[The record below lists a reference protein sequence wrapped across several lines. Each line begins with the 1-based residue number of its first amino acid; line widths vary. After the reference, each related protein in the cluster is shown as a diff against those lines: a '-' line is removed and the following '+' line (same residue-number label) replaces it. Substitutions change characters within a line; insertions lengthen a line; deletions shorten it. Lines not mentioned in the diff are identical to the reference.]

1 MRQSRGIMEKVT
13 KVLVKSLIVN
23 ILLTLTK
30 FVFGIIYK
38 SKVLVADGIHSL
50 SDLATDVVSIYG
62 SKLSLKPAD
71 NEHPYG
77 HGKIEYLTSIVIG
90 AVILALAL
98 SLLGNSLNAKNT
110 IASNMVLYVTIFTIL
125 AKYLISRYIL
135 SKGVK
140 YKSNLLIAS
149 GKESRS
155 DVISSAIV
163 IVTYFLS
170 KLSSYSKI
178 FLYSDTIGTFIIG
191 LIILKTA
198 YRILKENIVSILGEI
213 EQDEEYLDKIREI
226 ILENSEV
233 VNIEELNIIKYGHY
247 YQANITIN
255 MDSDVTLEDAVMNE
269 EIFGPIIPVIK
280 YKNMEDIKYYISHH
294 KNPLALYVFSEDEN
308 FFEDIINRFSFG
320 GGCVNDTISH
330 VASAYLPFGGIGSSG
345 MGNYH
350 GKASFDTFTHTKSIV
365 KKSTK
370 IDLKLVFPP
379 YKDKIKLIKKVM
391 K

>member
-1 MRQSRGIMEKVT
+1 MEKAT

-30 FVFGIIYK
+30 FVFGLIYK

-98 SLLGNSLNAKNT
+98 SLLGNSLNAKTT
-110 IASNMVLYVTIFTIL
+110 ITSNMVLYVTIFTIL

-140 YKSNLLIAS
+140 YKSNLLVAS

-163 IVTYFLS
+163 IITYFLS

-255 MDSDVTLEDAVMNE
+255 MDSDVTLEDACLVSDR
-269 EIFGPIIPVIK
+269 IK
-280 YKNMEDIKYYISHH
+280 K
-294 KNPLALYVFSEDEN
+294 
-308 FFEDIINRFSFG
+308 
-320 GGCVNDTISH
+320 
-330 VASAYLPFGGIGSSG
+330 
-345 MGNYH
+345 
-350 GKASFDTFTHTKSIV
+350 
-365 KKSTK
+365 
-370 IDLKLVFPP
+370 
-379 YKDKIKLIKKVM
+379 KLINKKTRISYAKISINPYM
-391 K
+391 E

>member
-1 MRQSRGIMEKVT
+1 MRQSRGIMGKVT

-50 SDLATDVVSIYG
+50 SDLATDIVSIYG

-140 YKSNLLIAS
+140 YKSNLLVAS

-255 MDSDVTLEDAVMNE
+255 MDSDVTLEDACLVSDR
-269 EIFGPIIPVIK
+269 IK
-280 YKNMEDIKYYISHH
+280 K
-294 KNPLALYVFSEDEN
+294 
-308 FFEDIINRFSFG
+308 
-320 GGCVNDTISH
+320 
-330 VASAYLPFGGIGSSG
+330 
-345 MGNYH
+345 
-350 GKASFDTFTHTKSIV
+350 
-365 KKSTK
+365 
-370 IDLKLVFPP
+370 
-379 YKDKIKLIKKVM
+379 KLINKKTRISYAKISINPYM
-391 K
+391 E

>member
-1 MRQSRGIMEKVT
+1 MEKVT

-30 FVFGIIYK
+30 FVFGLIYK

-140 YKSNLLIAS
+140 YKSNLLVAS

-198 YRILKENIVSILGEI
+198 YRILKENIVSILGES
-213 EQDEEYLDKIREI
+213 EQDEEYLDKIRKI

-247 YQANITIN
+247 YHANITIN
-255 MDSDVTLEDAVMNE
+255 MDSNVTLEDACLVSNR
-269 EIFGPIIPVIK
+269 IK
-280 YKNMEDIKYYISHH
+280 K
-294 KNPLALYVFSEDEN
+294 
-308 FFEDIINRFSFG
+308 
-320 GGCVNDTISH
+320 
-330 VASAYLPFGGIGSSG
+330 
-345 MGNYH
+345 
-350 GKASFDTFTHTKSIV
+350 
-365 KKSTK
+365 
-370 IDLKLVFPP
+370 
-379 YKDKIKLIKKVM
+379 KLINKKTRISYAKISINPYM
-391 K
+391 E

>member
-1 MRQSRGIMEKVT
+1 MEKVT

-140 YKSNLLIAS
+140 YKSNLLVAS
-149 GKESRS
+149 GKESRA

-163 IVTYFLS
+163 IITYFLS

-198 YRILKENIVSILGEI
+198 YRILKENIVSILGES
-213 EQDEEYLDKIREI
+213 EQDEEYLDKIRKI

-255 MDSDVTLEDAVMNE
+255 MDSNVTLEDARVVSNR
-269 EIFGPIIPVIK
+269 IK
-280 YKNMEDIKYYISHH
+280 K
-294 KNPLALYVFSEDEN
+294 
-308 FFEDIINRFSFG
+308 
-320 GGCVNDTISH
+320 
-330 VASAYLPFGGIGSSG
+330 
-345 MGNYH
+345 
-350 GKASFDTFTHTKSIV
+350 
-365 KKSTK
+365 
-370 IDLKLVFPP
+370 
-379 YKDKIKLIKKVM
+379 KLINKKTRISYAKISINPYM
-391 K
+391 E

>member
-1 MRQSRGIMEKVT
+1 MRQSRDIMEKAT

-30 FVFGIIYK
+30 FVFGLIYK

-50 SDLATDVVSIYG
+50 SDLATDIVSIYG

-71 NEHPYG
+71 TEHPYG

-98 SLLGNSLNAKNT
+98 SLLGNSLNAKTT
-110 IASNMVLYVTIFTIL
+110 ITSNMVLYVTIFTIL

-255 MDSDVTLEDAVMNE
+255 MDSDVTLEDACLVSDR
-269 EIFGPIIPVIK
+269 IK
-280 YKNMEDIKYYISHH
+280 K
-294 KNPLALYVFSEDEN
+294 
-308 FFEDIINRFSFG
+308 
-320 GGCVNDTISH
+320 
-330 VASAYLPFGGIGSSG
+330 
-345 MGNYH
+345 
-350 GKASFDTFTHTKSIV
+350 
-365 KKSTK
+365 
-370 IDLKLVFPP
+370 
-379 YKDKIKLIKKVM
+379 KLINKKTRISYAKISINPYM
-391 K
+391 E

>member
-1 MRQSRGIMEKVT
+1 MEKVT

-149 GKESRS
+149 GKESRA

-255 MDSDVTLEDAVMNE
+255 MDSDVTLEEACLVSNR
-269 EIFGPIIPVIK
+269 IK
-280 YKNMEDIKYYISHH
+280 K
-294 KNPLALYVFSEDEN
+294 
-308 FFEDIINRFSFG
+308 
-320 GGCVNDTISH
+320 
-330 VASAYLPFGGIGSSG
+330 
-345 MGNYH
+345 
-350 GKASFDTFTHTKSIV
+350 
-365 KKSTK
+365 
-370 IDLKLVFPP
+370 
-379 YKDKIKLIKKVM
+379 KLINKKTRISYAKISINPYM
-391 K
+391 E

>member
-1 MRQSRGIMEKVT
+1 MEKVT

-98 SLLGNSLNAKNT
+98 SLLGNSLNAKTT
-110 IASNMVLYVTIFTIL
+110 IISNMVLYVTIFTIL

-255 MDSDVTLEDAVMNE
+255 MDSDVTLEDACLVSDR
-269 EIFGPIIPVIK
+269 IK
-280 YKNMEDIKYYISHH
+280 K
-294 KNPLALYVFSEDEN
+294 
-308 FFEDIINRFSFG
+308 
-320 GGCVNDTISH
+320 
-330 VASAYLPFGGIGSSG
+330 
-345 MGNYH
+345 
-350 GKASFDTFTHTKSIV
+350 
-365 KKSTK
+365 
-370 IDLKLVFPP
+370 
-379 YKDKIKLIKKVM
+379 KLINKKTRISYAKISINPYM
-391 K
+391 E

>member
-1 MRQSRGIMEKVT
+1 MEKAT

-50 SDLATDVVSIYG
+50 SDLATDIVSIYG

-163 IVTYFLS
+163 IITYFLS

-255 MDSDVTLEDAVMNE
+255 MDSNVTLEDACLVSNR
-269 EIFGPIIPVIK
+269 IK
-280 YKNMEDIKYYISHH
+280 K
-294 KNPLALYVFSEDEN
+294 
-308 FFEDIINRFSFG
+308 
-320 GGCVNDTISH
+320 
-330 VASAYLPFGGIGSSG
+330 
-345 MGNYH
+345 
-350 GKASFDTFTHTKSIV
+350 
-365 KKSTK
+365 
-370 IDLKLVFPP
+370 
-379 YKDKIKLIKKVM
+379 KLINKKTRISYAKISINPYM
-391 K
+391 E

>member
-1 MRQSRGIMEKVT
+1 MEKVT

-71 NEHPYG
+71 TEHPYG

-98 SLLGNSLNAKNT
+98 SLLGNSLNAKTT
-110 IASNMVLYVTIFTIL
+110 IISNMVLYVTIFTIL

-140 YKSNLLIAS
+140 YKSNLLVAS

-163 IVTYFLS
+163 IITYFLS

-255 MDSDVTLEDAVMNE
+255 MDSDVTLEDACLVSDR
-269 EIFGPIIPVIK
+269 IK
-280 YKNMEDIKYYISHH
+280 K
-294 KNPLALYVFSEDEN
+294 
-308 FFEDIINRFSFG
+308 
-320 GGCVNDTISH
+320 
-330 VASAYLPFGGIGSSG
+330 
-345 MGNYH
+345 
-350 GKASFDTFTHTKSIV
+350 
-365 KKSTK
+365 
-370 IDLKLVFPP
+370 
-379 YKDKIKLIKKVM
+379 KLINKKTRISYAKISINPYM
-391 K
+391 E

>member
-1 MRQSRGIMEKVT
+1 MRQSRDIMEKAT

-30 FVFGIIYK
+30 FVFGLIYK

-140 YKSNLLIAS
+140 YKSNLLVAS

-255 MDSDVTLEDAVMNE
+255 MDSNVTLEDARV
-269 EIFGPIIPVIK
+269 VSDRIK
-280 YKNMEDIKYYISHH
+280 K
-294 KNPLALYVFSEDEN
+294 
-308 FFEDIINRFSFG
+308 
-320 GGCVNDTISH
+320 
-330 VASAYLPFGGIGSSG
+330 
-345 MGNYH
+345 
-350 GKASFDTFTHTKSIV
+350 
-365 KKSTK
+365 
-370 IDLKLVFPP
+370 
-379 YKDKIKLIKKVM
+379 KLINKKTRISYAKISINPYM
-391 K
+391 E

>member
-1 MRQSRGIMEKVT
+1 MEKAT

-50 SDLATDVVSIYG
+50 SDLATDIVSIYG

-71 NEHPYG
+71 TEHPYG

-140 YKSNLLIAS
+140 YKSNLLVAS

-255 MDSDVTLEDAVMNE
+255 MDSNVTLEDARVVSNR
-269 EIFGPIIPVIK
+269 IK
-280 YKNMEDIKYYISHH
+280 K
-294 KNPLALYVFSEDEN
+294 
-308 FFEDIINRFSFG
+308 
-320 GGCVNDTISH
+320 
-330 VASAYLPFGGIGSSG
+330 
-345 MGNYH
+345 
-350 GKASFDTFTHTKSIV
+350 
-365 KKSTK
+365 
-370 IDLKLVFPP
+370 
-379 YKDKIKLIKKVM
+379 KLINKKTRISYAKISINPYM
-391 K
+391 E

>member
-1 MRQSRGIMEKVT
+1 MEKVT

-23 ILLTLTK
+23 VLLTLTK
-30 FVFGIIYK
+30 FVFGLIYK

-50 SDLATDVVSIYG
+50 SDLATDIVSIYG

-140 YKSNLLIAS
+140 YKSNLLVAS

-198 YRILKENIVSILGEI
+198 YRILKENIVSILGES

-255 MDSDVTLEDAVMNE
+255 MDSDVTLEDACLVSDR
-269 EIFGPIIPVIK
+269 IK
-280 YKNMEDIKYYISHH
+280 K
-294 KNPLALYVFSEDEN
+294 
-308 FFEDIINRFSFG
+308 
-320 GGCVNDTISH
+320 
-330 VASAYLPFGGIGSSG
+330 
-345 MGNYH
+345 
-350 GKASFDTFTHTKSIV
+350 
-365 KKSTK
+365 
-370 IDLKLVFPP
+370 
-379 YKDKIKLIKKVM
+379 KLINKKTRISYAKISINPYM
-391 K
+391 E

>member
-1 MRQSRGIMEKVT
+1 MEKVT

-50 SDLATDVVSIYG
+50 SDLATDIVSIYG

-71 NEHPYG
+71 TEHPYG
-77 HGKIEYLTSIVIG
+77 HGKIEYLTSIVVG

-98 SLLGNSLNAKNT
+98 SLLGNSLNAKTT
-110 IASNMVLYVTIFTIL
+110 ITSNMVLYVTIFTIL

-198 YRILKENIVSILGEI
+198 YRILKENIVSILGES
-213 EQDEEYLDKIREI
+213 EQDEEYLDKIRKI

-233 VNIEELNIIKYGHY
+233 VNIEELNIIKYRHY

-255 MDSDVTLEDAVMNE
+255 MDSDVTLEDARVVSNR
-269 EIFGPIIPVIK
+269 IK
-280 YKNMEDIKYYISHH
+280 K
-294 KNPLALYVFSEDEN
+294 
-308 FFEDIINRFSFG
+308 
-320 GGCVNDTISH
+320 
-330 VASAYLPFGGIGSSG
+330 
-345 MGNYH
+345 
-350 GKASFDTFTHTKSIV
+350 
-365 KKSTK
+365 
-370 IDLKLVFPP
+370 
-379 YKDKIKLIKKVM
+379 KLINKKTRISYAKISINPYM
-391 K
+391 E

>member
-1 MRQSRGIMEKVT
+1 MEKAT

-30 FVFGIIYK
+30 FVFGLIYK

-98 SLLGNSLNAKNT
+98 SLLGNSLNAKTT

-140 YKSNLLIAS
+140 YKSNLLVAS

-198 YRILKENIVSILGEI
+198 YRILKENIVSILGES

-255 MDSDVTLEDAVMNE
+255 MDSNVTLEDACLVSNR
-269 EIFGPIIPVIK
+269 IK
-280 YKNMEDIKYYISHH
+280 K
-294 KNPLALYVFSEDEN
+294 
-308 FFEDIINRFSFG
+308 
-320 GGCVNDTISH
+320 
-330 VASAYLPFGGIGSSG
+330 
-345 MGNYH
+345 
-350 GKASFDTFTHTKSIV
+350 
-365 KKSTK
+365 
-370 IDLKLVFPP
+370 
-379 YKDKIKLIKKVM
+379 KLINKKTRISYAKISINPYM
-391 K
+391 E

>member
-71 NEHPYG
+71 TEHPYG

-140 YKSNLLIAS
+140 YKSNLLVAS

-255 MDSDVTLEDAVMNE
+255 MDSDVTLEDARVVSNR
-269 EIFGPIIPVIK
+269 IK
-280 YKNMEDIKYYISHH
+280 K
-294 KNPLALYVFSEDEN
+294 
-308 FFEDIINRFSFG
+308 
-320 GGCVNDTISH
+320 
-330 VASAYLPFGGIGSSG
+330 
-345 MGNYH
+345 
-350 GKASFDTFTHTKSIV
+350 
-365 KKSTK
+365 
-370 IDLKLVFPP
+370 
-379 YKDKIKLIKKVM
+379 KLINKKTRISYAKISINPYM
-391 K
+391 E

>member
-1 MRQSRGIMEKVT
+1 MRQSRGIMEKAT

-30 FVFGIIYK
+30 FVFGLIYK

-98 SLLGNSLNAKNT
+98 SLLGNSLNAKTT
-110 IASNMVLYVTIFTIL
+110 IISNMVLYVTIFTIL

-163 IVTYFLS
+163 IITYFLS

-198 YRILKENIVSILGEI
+198 YRILKENIVSILGES
-213 EQDEEYLDKIREI
+213 EQDEEYLDKIRKI

-247 YQANITIN
+247 YHANITIN
-255 MDSDVTLEDAVMNE
+255 MDSNVTLEDACLVSNR
-269 EIFGPIIPVIK
+269 IK
-280 YKNMEDIKYYISHH
+280 K
-294 KNPLALYVFSEDEN
+294 
-308 FFEDIINRFSFG
+308 
-320 GGCVNDTISH
+320 
-330 VASAYLPFGGIGSSG
+330 
-345 MGNYH
+345 
-350 GKASFDTFTHTKSIV
+350 
-365 KKSTK
+365 
-370 IDLKLVFPP
+370 
-379 YKDKIKLIKKVM
+379 KLINKKTRISYAKISINPYM
-391 K
+391 E

>member
-140 YKSNLLIAS
+140 YKSNLLVAS

-213 EQDEEYLDKIREI
+213 EQDEDYLDKIREI

-255 MDSDVTLEDAVMNE
+255 MDSNVTLEDACLVSDR
-269 EIFGPIIPVIK
+269 IK
-280 YKNMEDIKYYISHH
+280 K
-294 KNPLALYVFSEDEN
+294 
-308 FFEDIINRFSFG
+308 
-320 GGCVNDTISH
+320 
-330 VASAYLPFGGIGSSG
+330 
-345 MGNYH
+345 
-350 GKASFDTFTHTKSIV
+350 
-365 KKSTK
+365 
-370 IDLKLVFPP
+370 
-379 YKDKIKLIKKVM
+379 KLINKKTRISYAKISINPYM
-391 K
+391 E

>member
-1 MRQSRGIMEKVT
+1 MEKVT

-71 NEHPYG
+71 TEHPYG

-140 YKSNLLIAS
+140 YKSNLLVAS
-149 GKESRS
+149 GKESRA

-163 IVTYFLS
+163 IITYFLS

-255 MDSDVTLEDAVMNE
+255 MDSNVTLEDARVVSNR
-269 EIFGPIIPVIK
+269 IK
-280 YKNMEDIKYYISHH
+280 K
-294 KNPLALYVFSEDEN
+294 
-308 FFEDIINRFSFG
+308 
-320 GGCVNDTISH
+320 
-330 VASAYLPFGGIGSSG
+330 
-345 MGNYH
+345 
-350 GKASFDTFTHTKSIV
+350 
-365 KKSTK
+365 
-370 IDLKLVFPP
+370 
-379 YKDKIKLIKKVM
+379 KLINKKTRISYAKISINPYM
-391 K
+391 E

>member
-1 MRQSRGIMEKVT
+1 MEKVT

-98 SLLGNSLNAKNT
+98 SLLGNSLNAKTT
-110 IASNMVLYVTIFTIL
+110 ITSNMVLYVTIFTIL

-140 YKSNLLIAS
+140 YKSNLLVAS

-198 YRILKENIVSILGEI
+198 YRILKENIVSILGES
-213 EQDEEYLDKIREI
+213 EQDEEYLDKIRKI

-255 MDSDVTLEDAVMNE
+255 MDSNVTLEDARVVSNR
-269 EIFGPIIPVIK
+269 IK
-280 YKNMEDIKYYISHH
+280 K
-294 KNPLALYVFSEDEN
+294 
-308 FFEDIINRFSFG
+308 
-320 GGCVNDTISH
+320 
-330 VASAYLPFGGIGSSG
+330 
-345 MGNYH
+345 
-350 GKASFDTFTHTKSIV
+350 
-365 KKSTK
+365 
-370 IDLKLVFPP
+370 
-379 YKDKIKLIKKVM
+379 KLINKKTRISYAKISINPYM
-391 K
+391 E

>member
-1 MRQSRGIMEKVT
+1 MEKAT

-30 FVFGIIYK
+30 FVFGLIYK

-50 SDLATDVVSIYG
+50 SDLATDIVSIYG

-71 NEHPYG
+71 TEHPYG

-90 AVILALAL
+90 TVILALAL
-98 SLLGNSLNAKNT
+98 SLLGNSLNAKTT
-110 IASNMVLYVTIFTIL
+110 ITSNMVLYVTIFTIL

-198 YRILKENIVSILGEI
+198 YRILKENIVSILGES
-213 EQDEEYLDKIREI
+213 EQDEEYLDKIRKI

-255 MDSDVTLEDAVMNE
+255 MDSNVTLEDARVVSNR
-269 EIFGPIIPVIK
+269 IK
-280 YKNMEDIKYYISHH
+280 K
-294 KNPLALYVFSEDEN
+294 
-308 FFEDIINRFSFG
+308 
-320 GGCVNDTISH
+320 
-330 VASAYLPFGGIGSSG
+330 
-345 MGNYH
+345 
-350 GKASFDTFTHTKSIV
+350 
-365 KKSTK
+365 
-370 IDLKLVFPP
+370 
-379 YKDKIKLIKKVM
+379 KLINKKTRISYAKISINPYM
-391 K
+391 E

>member
-1 MRQSRGIMEKVT
+1 MEKVT

-71 NEHPYG
+71 TEHPYG

-98 SLLGNSLNAKNT
+98 SLLGNSLNAKTT
-110 IASNMVLYVTIFTIL
+110 ITSNMVLYVTIFTIL

-198 YRILKENIVSILGEI
+198 YRILKENIVSILGES
-213 EQDEEYLDKIREI
+213 EQDEEYLDKIRKI

-255 MDSDVTLEDAVMNE
+255 MDSNVTLEDARVVSNR
-269 EIFGPIIPVIK
+269 IK
-280 YKNMEDIKYYISHH
+280 K
-294 KNPLALYVFSEDEN
+294 
-308 FFEDIINRFSFG
+308 
-320 GGCVNDTISH
+320 
-330 VASAYLPFGGIGSSG
+330 
-345 MGNYH
+345 
-350 GKASFDTFTHTKSIV
+350 
-365 KKSTK
+365 
-370 IDLKLVFPP
+370 
-379 YKDKIKLIKKVM
+379 KLINKKTRISYAKISINPYM
-391 K
+391 E

>member
-1 MRQSRGIMEKVT
+1 MRQSRGIMGKVT

-98 SLLGNSLNAKNT
+98 SLLGNSLNAKTT
-110 IASNMVLYVTIFTIL
+110 IISNMVLYVTIFTIL

-255 MDSDVTLEDAVMNE
+255 MDSDVTLEDACLVSDR
-269 EIFGPIIPVIK
+269 IK
-280 YKNMEDIKYYISHH
+280 K
-294 KNPLALYVFSEDEN
+294 
-308 FFEDIINRFSFG
+308 
-320 GGCVNDTISH
+320 
-330 VASAYLPFGGIGSSG
+330 
-345 MGNYH
+345 
-350 GKASFDTFTHTKSIV
+350 
-365 KKSTK
+365 
-370 IDLKLVFPP
+370 
-379 YKDKIKLIKKVM
+379 KLINKKTRISYAKISINPYM
-391 K
+391 E

>member
-1 MRQSRGIMEKVT
+1 MEKAT

-50 SDLATDVVSIYG
+50 SDLATDIVSIYG

-98 SLLGNSLNAKNT
+98 SLLGNSLNAKTT
-110 IASNMVLYVTIFTIL
+110 ITSNMVLYVTIFTIL

-140 YKSNLLIAS
+140 YKSNLLVAS

-255 MDSDVTLEDAVMNE
+255 MDSNVTLEDACLVSDR
-269 EIFGPIIPVIK
+269 IK
-280 YKNMEDIKYYISHH
+280 K
-294 KNPLALYVFSEDEN
+294 
-308 FFEDIINRFSFG
+308 
-320 GGCVNDTISH
+320 
-330 VASAYLPFGGIGSSG
+330 
-345 MGNYH
+345 
-350 GKASFDTFTHTKSIV
+350 
-365 KKSTK
+365 
-370 IDLKLVFPP
+370 
-379 YKDKIKLIKKVM
+379 KLINKKTRISYAKISINPYM
-391 K
+391 E

>member
-1 MRQSRGIMEKVT
+1 MRQSRDIMEKVT

-23 ILLTLTK
+23 VLLTLTK
-30 FVFGIIYK
+30 FVFGLIYK

-50 SDLATDVVSIYG
+50 SDLATDIVSIYG

-71 NEHPYG
+71 TEHPYG
-77 HGKIEYLTSIVIG
+77 HGKIEYLTSIVVG

-163 IVTYFLS
+163 IITYFLS

-255 MDSDVTLEDAVMNE
+255 MDSNVTLEDACLVSNR
-269 EIFGPIIPVIK
+269 IK
-280 YKNMEDIKYYISHH
+280 K
-294 KNPLALYVFSEDEN
+294 
-308 FFEDIINRFSFG
+308 
-320 GGCVNDTISH
+320 
-330 VASAYLPFGGIGSSG
+330 
-345 MGNYH
+345 
-350 GKASFDTFTHTKSIV
+350 
-365 KKSTK
+365 
-370 IDLKLVFPP
+370 
-379 YKDKIKLIKKVM
+379 KLINKKTRISYAKISINPYM
-391 K
+391 E

>member
-1 MRQSRGIMEKVT
+1 MEKVT

-30 FVFGIIYK
+30 FVFGLIYK

-140 YKSNLLIAS
+140 YKSNLLVAS

-255 MDSDVTLEDAVMNE
+255 MDSDVTLEDACLVSDR
-269 EIFGPIIPVIK
+269 IK
-280 YKNMEDIKYYISHH
+280 K
-294 KNPLALYVFSEDEN
+294 
-308 FFEDIINRFSFG
+308 
-320 GGCVNDTISH
+320 
-330 VASAYLPFGGIGSSG
+330 
-345 MGNYH
+345 
-350 GKASFDTFTHTKSIV
+350 
-365 KKSTK
+365 
-370 IDLKLVFPP
+370 
-379 YKDKIKLIKKVM
+379 KLINKKTRISYAKISINPYM
-391 K
+391 E

>member
-1 MRQSRGIMEKVT
+1 MEKVT

-71 NEHPYG
+71 TEHPYG

-140 YKSNLLIAS
+140 YKSNLLVAS

-163 IVTYFLS
+163 IITYFLS

-255 MDSDVTLEDAVMNE
+255 MDSDVTLEDACLVSDR
-269 EIFGPIIPVIK
+269 IK
-280 YKNMEDIKYYISHH
+280 K
-294 KNPLALYVFSEDEN
+294 
-308 FFEDIINRFSFG
+308 
-320 GGCVNDTISH
+320 
-330 VASAYLPFGGIGSSG
+330 
-345 MGNYH
+345 
-350 GKASFDTFTHTKSIV
+350 
-365 KKSTK
+365 
-370 IDLKLVFPP
+370 
-379 YKDKIKLIKKVM
+379 KLINKKTRISYAKISINPYM
-391 K
+391 E

>member
-1 MRQSRGIMEKVT
+1 MEKVT

-110 IASNMVLYVTIFTIL
+110 TASNMVLYVTIFTIL

-140 YKSNLLIAS
+140 YKSNLLVAS

-255 MDSDVTLEDAVMNE
+255 MDSDVTLEDACLVSNR
-269 EIFGPIIPVIK
+269 IK
-280 YKNMEDIKYYISHH
+280 K
-294 KNPLALYVFSEDEN
+294 
-308 FFEDIINRFSFG
+308 
-320 GGCVNDTISH
+320 
-330 VASAYLPFGGIGSSG
+330 
-345 MGNYH
+345 
-350 GKASFDTFTHTKSIV
+350 
-365 KKSTK
+365 
-370 IDLKLVFPP
+370 
-379 YKDKIKLIKKVM
+379 KLINKKTRISYAKISINPYM
-391 K
+391 E

>member
-1 MRQSRGIMEKVT
+1 MEKVT

-90 AVILALAL
+90 TVILALAL

-140 YKSNLLIAS
+140 YKSNLLVAS

-255 MDSDVTLEDAVMNE
+255 MDSDVTLEDACLVSDR
-269 EIFGPIIPVIK
+269 IK
-280 YKNMEDIKYYISHH
+280 K
-294 KNPLALYVFSEDEN
+294 
-308 FFEDIINRFSFG
+308 
-320 GGCVNDTISH
+320 
-330 VASAYLPFGGIGSSG
+330 
-345 MGNYH
+345 
-350 GKASFDTFTHTKSIV
+350 
-365 KKSTK
+365 
-370 IDLKLVFPP
+370 
-379 YKDKIKLIKKVM
+379 KLINKKTRISYAKISINPYM
-391 K
+391 E

>member
-1 MRQSRGIMEKVT
+1 MEKVT

-30 FVFGIIYK
+30 FVFGLIYK

-50 SDLATDVVSIYG
+50 SDLATDIVSIYG

-71 NEHPYG
+71 TEHPYG

-98 SLLGNSLNAKNT
+98 SLLGNSLNAKTT
-110 IASNMVLYVTIFTIL
+110 ITSNMVLYVTIFTIL

-140 YKSNLLIAS
+140 YKSNLLVAS

-255 MDSDVTLEDAVMNE
+255 MDSDVTLEDACLVSDR
-269 EIFGPIIPVIK
+269 IK
-280 YKNMEDIKYYISHH
+280 K
-294 KNPLALYVFSEDEN
+294 
-308 FFEDIINRFSFG
+308 
-320 GGCVNDTISH
+320 
-330 VASAYLPFGGIGSSG
+330 
-345 MGNYH
+345 
-350 GKASFDTFTHTKSIV
+350 
-365 KKSTK
+365 
-370 IDLKLVFPP
+370 
-379 YKDKIKLIKKVM
+379 KLINKKTRISYAKISINPYM
-391 K
+391 E

>member
-1 MRQSRGIMEKVT
+1 MEKAT

-30 FVFGIIYK
+30 FVFGLIYK

-50 SDLATDVVSIYG
+50 SDLATDIVSIYG

-71 NEHPYG
+71 TEHPYG
-77 HGKIEYLTSIVIG
+77 HGKIEYLTSIVVG

-98 SLLGNSLNAKNT
+98 SLLGNSLNAKTT
-110 IASNMVLYVTIFTIL
+110 ITSNMVLYVTIFTIL

-140 YKSNLLIAS
+140 YKSNLLVAS

-163 IVTYFLS
+163 IITYFLS

-198 YRILKENIVSILGEI
+198 YRILKENIVSILGES

-255 MDSDVTLEDAVMNE
+255 MDSDVTLEDACLVSDR
-269 EIFGPIIPVIK
+269 IK
-280 YKNMEDIKYYISHH
+280 K
-294 KNPLALYVFSEDEN
+294 
-308 FFEDIINRFSFG
+308 
-320 GGCVNDTISH
+320 
-330 VASAYLPFGGIGSSG
+330 
-345 MGNYH
+345 
-350 GKASFDTFTHTKSIV
+350 
-365 KKSTK
+365 
-370 IDLKLVFPP
+370 
-379 YKDKIKLIKKVM
+379 KLINKKTRISYAKISINPYM
-391 K
+391 E

>member
-1 MRQSRGIMEKVT
+1 MGKVT

-50 SDLATDVVSIYG
+50 SDLATDIVSIYG

-71 NEHPYG
+71 TEHPYG

-140 YKSNLLIAS
+140 YKSNLLVAS

-255 MDSDVTLEDAVMNE
+255 MDSDVTLEDACLVSDR
-269 EIFGPIIPVIK
+269 IK
-280 YKNMEDIKYYISHH
+280 K
-294 KNPLALYVFSEDEN
+294 
-308 FFEDIINRFSFG
+308 
-320 GGCVNDTISH
+320 
-330 VASAYLPFGGIGSSG
+330 
-345 MGNYH
+345 
-350 GKASFDTFTHTKSIV
+350 
-365 KKSTK
+365 
-370 IDLKLVFPP
+370 
-379 YKDKIKLIKKVM
+379 KLINKKTRISYAKISINPYM
-391 K
+391 E

>member
-140 YKSNLLIAS
+140 YKSNLLVAS

-198 YRILKENIVSILGEI
+198 YRILKENIVSILGES
-213 EQDEEYLDKIREI
+213 EQDEEYLDKIRKI

-255 MDSDVTLEDAVMNE
+255 MDSNVTLEDACLVSDR
-269 EIFGPIIPVIK
+269 IK
-280 YKNMEDIKYYISHH
+280 K
-294 KNPLALYVFSEDEN
+294 
-308 FFEDIINRFSFG
+308 
-320 GGCVNDTISH
+320 
-330 VASAYLPFGGIGSSG
+330 
-345 MGNYH
+345 
-350 GKASFDTFTHTKSIV
+350 
-365 KKSTK
+365 
-370 IDLKLVFPP
+370 
-379 YKDKIKLIKKVM
+379 KLINKKTRISYAKISINPYM
-391 K
+391 E

>member
-98 SLLGNSLNAKNT
+98 SLLGNSLNAKTT
-110 IASNMVLYVTIFTIL
+110 ITSNMVLYVTIFTIL

-198 YRILKENIVSILGEI
+198 YRILKENIVSILGES
-213 EQDEEYLDKIREI
+213 EQDEEYLDKIRKI

-255 MDSDVTLEDAVMNE
+255 MDSNVTLEDARVVSNR
-269 EIFGPIIPVIK
+269 IK
-280 YKNMEDIKYYISHH
+280 K
-294 KNPLALYVFSEDEN
+294 
-308 FFEDIINRFSFG
+308 
-320 GGCVNDTISH
+320 
-330 VASAYLPFGGIGSSG
+330 
-345 MGNYH
+345 
-350 GKASFDTFTHTKSIV
+350 
-365 KKSTK
+365 
-370 IDLKLVFPP
+370 
-379 YKDKIKLIKKVM
+379 KLINKKTRISYAKISINPYM
-391 K
+391 E

>member
-1 MRQSRGIMEKVT
+1 MEKAT

-30 FVFGIIYK
+30 FVFGLIYK

-140 YKSNLLIAS
+140 YKSNLLVAS

-213 EQDEEYLDKIREI
+213 EQDEDYLDKIREI

-255 MDSDVTLEDAVMNE
+255 MDSNVTLEDACLVSDR
-269 EIFGPIIPVIK
+269 IK
-280 YKNMEDIKYYISHH
+280 K
-294 KNPLALYVFSEDEN
+294 
-308 FFEDIINRFSFG
+308 
-320 GGCVNDTISH
+320 
-330 VASAYLPFGGIGSSG
+330 
-345 MGNYH
+345 
-350 GKASFDTFTHTKSIV
+350 
-365 KKSTK
+365 
-370 IDLKLVFPP
+370 
-379 YKDKIKLIKKVM
+379 KLINKKTRISYAKISINPYM
-391 K
+391 E

>member
-1 MRQSRGIMEKVT
+1 MEKVT

-71 NEHPYG
+71 TEHPYG

-140 YKSNLLIAS
+140 YKSNLLVAS

-255 MDSDVTLEDAVMNE
+255 MDSNVTLEDARVVSNR
-269 EIFGPIIPVIK
+269 IK
-280 YKNMEDIKYYISHH
+280 K
-294 KNPLALYVFSEDEN
+294 
-308 FFEDIINRFSFG
+308 
-320 GGCVNDTISH
+320 
-330 VASAYLPFGGIGSSG
+330 
-345 MGNYH
+345 
-350 GKASFDTFTHTKSIV
+350 
-365 KKSTK
+365 
-370 IDLKLVFPP
+370 
-379 YKDKIKLIKKVM
+379 KLINKKTRISYAKISINPYM
-391 K
+391 E

>member
-1 MRQSRGIMEKVT
+1 MRQSRDIMEKVT

-71 NEHPYG
+71 TEHPYG

-140 YKSNLLIAS
+140 YKSNLLVAS

-163 IVTYFLS
+163 IITYFLS

-255 MDSDVTLEDAVMNE
+255 MDSDVTLEDACLVSDR
-269 EIFGPIIPVIK
+269 IK
-280 YKNMEDIKYYISHH
+280 K
-294 KNPLALYVFSEDEN
+294 
-308 FFEDIINRFSFG
+308 
-320 GGCVNDTISH
+320 
-330 VASAYLPFGGIGSSG
+330 
-345 MGNYH
+345 
-350 GKASFDTFTHTKSIV
+350 
-365 KKSTK
+365 
-370 IDLKLVFPP
+370 
-379 YKDKIKLIKKVM
+379 KLINKKTRISYAKISINPYM
-391 K
+391 E

>member
-1 MRQSRGIMEKVT
+1 MEKVT

-213 EQDEEYLDKIREI
+213 EQDEDYLDKIREI

-255 MDSDVTLEDAVMNE
+255 MDSNVTLEDACLVSDR
-269 EIFGPIIPVIK
+269 IK
-280 YKNMEDIKYYISHH
+280 K
-294 KNPLALYVFSEDEN
+294 
-308 FFEDIINRFSFG
+308 
-320 GGCVNDTISH
+320 
-330 VASAYLPFGGIGSSG
+330 
-345 MGNYH
+345 
-350 GKASFDTFTHTKSIV
+350 
-365 KKSTK
+365 
-370 IDLKLVFPP
+370 
-379 YKDKIKLIKKVM
+379 KLINKKTRISYAKISINPYM
-391 K
+391 E

>member
-50 SDLATDVVSIYG
+50 SDLATDIVSIYG

-77 HGKIEYLTSIVIG
+77 HGKIEYLTSIVVG

-140 YKSNLLIAS
+140 YKSNLLVAS

-198 YRILKENIVSILGEI
+198 YSILKENIVSILGEI
-213 EQDEEYLDKIREI
+213 EQDEDYLDKIREI

-255 MDSDVTLEDAVMNE
+255 MDSNVTLEDACLVSNR
-269 EIFGPIIPVIK
+269 IK
-280 YKNMEDIKYYISHH
+280 K
-294 KNPLALYVFSEDEN
+294 
-308 FFEDIINRFSFG
+308 
-320 GGCVNDTISH
+320 
-330 VASAYLPFGGIGSSG
+330 
-345 MGNYH
+345 
-350 GKASFDTFTHTKSIV
+350 
-365 KKSTK
+365 
-370 IDLKLVFPP
+370 
-379 YKDKIKLIKKVM
+379 KLINKKTRISYAKISINPYM
-391 K
+391 E

>member
-140 YKSNLLIAS
+140 YKSNLLVAS
-149 GKESRS
+149 GKESRA

-255 MDSDVTLEDAVMNE
+255 MDSNVTLEDARVVSNR
-269 EIFGPIIPVIK
+269 IK
-280 YKNMEDIKYYISHH
+280 K
-294 KNPLALYVFSEDEN
+294 
-308 FFEDIINRFSFG
+308 
-320 GGCVNDTISH
+320 
-330 VASAYLPFGGIGSSG
+330 
-345 MGNYH
+345 
-350 GKASFDTFTHTKSIV
+350 
-365 KKSTK
+365 
-370 IDLKLVFPP
+370 
-379 YKDKIKLIKKVM
+379 KLINKKTRISYAKISINPYM
-391 K
+391 E